1 MKYEM
6 MFIIK
11 PLEQDKINYAIN
23 RVVGFVKEIGVLT
36 DVKRWGK
43 RNLAYEIKGV
53 KVGYYVIITFDS
65 EMEKVV
71 RLDRNMYNIYEVL
84 CHMIIWQGGE
94 IMGKDKP
101 ADD

>member
-53 KVGYYVIITFDS
+53 KVGYYVIITFLYKCTKD
-65 EMEKVV
+65 
-71 RLDRNMYNIYEVL
+71 
-84 CHMIIWQGGE
+84 IINYV
-94 IMGKDKP
+94 INFLISRIISS
-101 ADD
+101 

>member
-53 KVGYYVIITFDS
+53 KVGYYVIIIFDS

-84 CHMIIWQGGE
+84 RHMIVWQGGE

-101 ADD
+101 EEN